1 MGPGLDGPIDGTP
14 VLLIACTLAMG
25 VAVGLALGGSLRDFP
40 TVRLRSWWLAALGIV
55 MQFLNPPATW
65 GHLAVAAS
73 FVVLLAFAVV
83 NVEQPGVLLIGA
95 GLLLNALAITV
106 NGGMPVAR
114 EAIVRSGQ
122 EATLPDLVAGGGGA
136 KHHLA
141 DDGTRLLL
149 LGDVI
154 AVPPP
159 IAQAMSVGDLV
170 MYGGVVWY
178 LAAAAG
184 PRRRPVATAVQLTSR
199 ARKDAS
205 ARRSSATA

>member
-1 MGPGLDGPIDGTP
+1 M
-14 VLLIACTLAMG
+14 LLIALTLVLG
-25 VAVGLALGGSLRDFP
+25 IVVGLGLGGSLRDFP
-40 TVRLRSWWLAALGIV
+40 TVRLRSWWLAAAGIG
-55 MQFLNPPATW
+55 MQLLDPPGLW
-65 GHLAVAAS
+65 GHLLLIAS
-73 FVVLLAFAVV
+73 FAVLLTFAAV

-95 GLLLNALAITV
+95 GLLLNALVITV
-106 NGGMPVAR
+106 NGGMPISR
-114 EAIVRSGQ
+114 QAIVRSGQ
-122 EATLPDLVAGGGGA
+122 EETLPDLVAGGGGA

-178 LAAAAG
+178 LAAATG
-184 PRRRPVATAVQLTSR
+184 PRRRQPAWN
-199 ARKDAS
+199 
-205 ARRSSATA
+205 ARRVRIS

>member
-1 MGPGLDGPIDGTP
+1 M
-14 VLLIACTLAMG
+14 LLIAFTLILG
-25 VAVGLALGGSLRDFP
+25 IVIGLALGGSLREFP
-40 TVRLRSWWLAALGIV
+40 TIRLRSWWLAALGIG
-55 MQFLNPPATW
+55 MQLPNPPGVW
-65 GHLAVAAS
+65 GHLLVIAS
-73 FVVLLAFAVV
+73 FIVLLAFALD

-106 NGGMPVAR
+106 NGGMPISR

-122 EATLPDLVAGGGGA
+122 EATLPDLMAGGGA

-141 DDGTRLLL
+141 DEETRLLL

-178 LAAAAG
+178 LAAATG
-184 PRRRPVATAVQLTSR
+184 PRLRARNARRLQLTSR
-199 ARKDAS
+199 ARNARSAS
-205 ARRSSATA
+205 RTSTSA

>member
-1 MGPGLDGPIDGTP
+1 M
-14 VLLIACTLAMG
+14 LLIACTLALG
-25 VAVGLALGGSLRDFP
+25 VALGLALGGSLREFP
-40 TVRLRSWWLAALGIV
+40 TVRLRSWGLAAAGIA
-55 MQFLNPPATW
+55 MQFLNPPGAW
-65 GHLAVAAS
+65 GHLLVVAS
-73 FVVLLAFAVV
+73 FVVLLAFTMV

-95 GLLLNALAITV
+95 GLLLNALVITV
-106 NGGMPVAR
+106 NAGMPVAR

-122 EATLPDLVAGGGGA
+122 EATLPDLVAGGGA

-178 LAAAAG
+178 LAAATG
-184 PRRRPVATAVQLTSR
+184 PRRRSALGVPQLRLS
-199 ARKDAS
+199 
-205 ARRSSATA
+205 